1 MAPTPQAPLRIL
13 GIDPGLRIT
22 GFGLIDAH
30 DGHRLTYVA
39 SGVIR
44 VPDGELAT
52 RLAVIFGQLQDVIR
66 QYQPQCAA
74 VEKVFV
80 NVNPASTL
88 LLGHARGAA
97 LCALSMAGL
106 PVAEYTALQIKQ
118 SVVGYGRASKEQV
131 QAMMVRLLALPGT
144 PSTDAADALACATS
158 HAHAS
163 RLTASIS
170 ASASA
175 SGAGLLHAR
184 RGARVR
190 RGRLIAS

>member
-118 SVVGYGRASKEQV
+118 SVVGYGRASKEQI

-170 ASASA
+170 ASVSA
-175 SGAGLLHAR
+175 SGAGLLQAR